1 MKLFQE
7 HPEETGTEKVL
18 KAYKAIAAS
27 ILLNGSG
34 P

>member
-7 HPEETGTEKVL
+7 HPEETGTETMF
-18 KAYKAIAAS
+18 KAYKATAAS
-27 ILLNGSG
+27 ILLIGSR